1 MEKHK
6 AVASMGQNS
15 LLLPAWITAALLA
28 NDRLKLY
35 LSVLQ
40 SAATHAADVQ
50 APLPDW
56 SAELRQHGQADLLWL
71 GELAANAYMQ
81 DSLLVLPQIE
91 TLTQAMADDLETMAK
106 PVCEFADAHESD
118 FCSRRGHWIGVLERL
133 QAQAGLRPGD
143 LGSLTHGEPARGD
156 SLHLLVMDLHKRLN
170 ALAAQIATENIDGA
184 HVWQIEPE
192 DRPLIEAFMRG
203 LQRTAPLKFG
213 HPGLATAVTRHGKKL
228 LIQNDIGTN
237 DAHVLVLEVQ
247 GKTVR
252 LTYSD
257 LHQVRFDFFRLQ
269 LEALGF
275 TWEVLAPQTVDGLN
289 QGKPYVLGHATL
301 QVRQAAALLQGL
313 EATASR
319 IVFLIDWNRARKRLQ
334 LFVSKPLALEVL
346 THCAQT
352 DVGHMGW
359 LLAGGEQLV
368 YGAMQAVDSH
378 AFRVGERLDQVL
390 GEAAARQFLQAL
402 LTEASFKLRQ
412 QLPTAMVQ
420 DEARLLLARAMR
432 QRSFEFDLL
441 AEHAAL
447 QHAIATEVCRALS
460 GDAGADPALWLQ
472 TLNRAKAWEHQADQ
486 ILTTAR
492 ERTRRHER
500 WLPLLELLG
509 AMDDVADTL
518 EESVYLL
525 HLLHTEPLRGLPA
538 GIVQALQR
546 LAETTL
552 AAIQD
557 QIKAIEIARHLSQQ
571 ANRTDEEAF
580 LQALWRTLR
589 GERLCDDLYREA
601 RVQVVRELAT
611 QPVLFGLANEV
622 AAALEDATDHLLRA
636 GYVLRRIV
644 LNPGGVVA

>member
-15 LLLPAWITAALLA
+15 LLLPAWITAAMLA

-40 SAATHAADVQ
+40 SAATHAADAQ

-106 PVCEFADAHESD
+106 PVCEFADAPESD
-118 FCSRRGHWIGVLERL
+118 FCSRRGHWLAVLERL
-133 QAQAGLRPGD
+133 QEQSGLRPGD

-184 HVWQIEPE
+184 HVWQIEPD

-275 TWEVLAPQTVDGLN
+275 TWELLAPQTVDGLN

-301 QVRQAAALLQGL
+301 QVRQPAALLQGL
-313 EATASR
+313 EAAASR

-378 AFRVGERLDQVL
+378 AFRVGERQI
-390 GEAAARQFLQAL
+390 G
-402 LTEASFKLRQ
+402 
-412 QLPTAMVQ
+412 
-420 DEARLLLARAMR
+420 RA
-432 QRSFEFDLL
+432 
-441 AEHAAL
+441 H
-447 QHAIATEVCRALS
+447 V
-460 GDAGADPALWLQ
+460 
-472 TLNRAKAWEHQADQ
+472 
-486 ILTTAR
+486 
-492 ERTRRHER
+492 
-500 WLPLLELLG
+500 
-509 AMDDVADTL
+509 
-518 EESVYLL
+518 
-525 HLLHTEPLRGLPA
+525 
-538 GIVQALQR
+538 
-546 LAETTL
+546 
-552 AAIQD
+552 
-557 QIKAIEIARHLSQQ
+557 
-571 ANRTDEEAF
+571 
-580 LQALWRTLR
+580 
-589 GERLCDDLYREA
+589 
-601 RVQVVRELAT
+601 
-611 QPVLFGLANEV
+611 
-622 AAALEDATDHLLRA
+622 
-636 GYVLRRIV
+636 
-644 LNPGGVVA
+644 

>member
-257 LHQVRFDFFRLQ
+257 LHQVLFDFFRLQ

>member
-106 PVCEFADAHESD
+106 PVCEFADAPESD
-118 FCSRRGHWIGVLERL
+118 FCNRRGHWIGVLERL

-184 HVWQIEPE
+184 HVWQIEPD

-552 AAIQD
+552 A
-557 QIKAIEIARHLSQQ
+557 
-571 ANRTDEEAF
+571 
-580 LQALWRTLR
+580 
-589 GERLCDDLYREA
+589 
-601 RVQVVRELAT
+601 
-611 QPVLFGLANEV
+611 
-622 AAALEDATDHLLRA
+622 
-636 GYVLRRIV
+636 
-644 LNPGGVVA
+644 